1 MATASASSLTDS
13 DKVYAEE
20 FNTASKYPRVKLFN
34 FTYSLK
40 RNPNIWWF
48 IDQIKSENT
57 HFTLDYY
64 RIIGGLIDQ
73 KGFKERKRRQEEIQ
87 KDLDLTILKNRYL
100 RNEFDASELNR
111 RASF

>member
-1 MATASASSLTDS
+1 M
-13 DKVYAEE
+13 
-20 FNTASKYPRVKLFN
+20 
-34 FTYSLK
+34 
-40 RNPNIWWF
+40 IWCF